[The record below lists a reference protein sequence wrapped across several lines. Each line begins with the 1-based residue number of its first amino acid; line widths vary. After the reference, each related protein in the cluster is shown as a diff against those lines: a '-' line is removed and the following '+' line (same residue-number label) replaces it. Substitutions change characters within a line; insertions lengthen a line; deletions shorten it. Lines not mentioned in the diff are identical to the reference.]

1 MNLAS
6 LKCSHI
12 CCNTVSFTCR
22 LMQSLKDPSKAGY
35 QEIPF
40 LVFEPNVLISKPQIL
55 NSSRFFY
62 VPSFKG
68 FTSTKPTH
76 ERDGCCGFLNFC
88 ITSLLYFVLYV
99 GEHTCMV
106 CMFVHMCA
114 CVCTCK
120 CMYTYTCYGAHVQVR
135 EQFARVPSSAIQIQ
149 GSKLGHHAWWQAC
162 LSTGFLMDQQY

>member
-12 CCNTVSFTCR
+12 CCNTVSFTGR

-62 VPSFKG
+62 IPSFKG
-68 FTSTKPTH
+68 FTSTKSTH
-76 ERDGCCGFLNFC
+76 ERVGCCGFLNFC
-88 ITSLLYFVLYV
+88 ITLLLYFVLYV

-114 CVCTCK
+114 CVCACVCIPTPAMVH
-120 CMYTYTCYGAHVQVR
+120 MYRSENNQ
-135 EQFARVPSSAIQIQ
+135 Q
-149 GSKLGHHAWWQAC
+149 GSPPLPFRSKGQSWVIMLGGKHVYP
-162 LSTGFLMDQQY
+162 LVS